1 MAPPPSTVFSSRMDC
16 RSRLFT
22 IIMTFTLS

>member
-1 MAPPPSTVFSSRMDC
+1 MTSPPSTVSSSRMDC